1 MAGQDTTPNTP
12 NSQGSG
18 DGGEKLIFGKYKTIE
33 EAERGYKE
41 AERKLH
47 ESNERWSKIDERF
60 DAMETRFDEYGR
72 GQRFAPAA
80 DPEPVQ
86 RSRSTE
92 TLTRFYQDP
101 EAVLAERDERVVQR
115 LRNEQAQA
123 DRNNRLV
130 NDWLGSNRDVAEYP
144 ELLTYWVGQQDQ
156 RLNPV
161 KKLDAAAAKVRERVA
176 QIKGEQEHNSAPD
189 PEHIIEAPGGQ
200 GDMRQTSRKSVQALS
215 QESQLA
221 SYVSERNS
229 RARKPLGGRS
239 RE

>member
-18 DGGEKLIFGKYKTIE
+18 DGGEKLIFGKYKTLE
-33 EAERGYKE
+33 EAERGHKE
-41 AERKLH
+41 LERKFH
-47 ESNERWSKIDERF
+47 ESNDRWSKIDERF

-72 GQRFAPAA
+72 GQRFVPQDDAQQ
-80 DPEPVQ
+80 PV

-123 DRNNRLV
+123 ERNNRLV
-130 NDWLGSNRDVAEYP
+130 NDWLGANRDVAEYP

-156 RLNPV
+156 RLSPI
-161 KKLDAAAAKVRERVA
+161 KKLDAAAVKVRERVT
-176 QIKGEQEHNSAPD
+176 QIKGEQEHSSAPD

-200 GDMRQTSRKSVQALS
+200 GAPRQQPRKPQPVS

-221 SYVSERNS
+221 GYVAERNS
-229 RARKPLGGRS
+229 RARKPLNS
-239 RE
+239 RPRE